1 MQGIAV
7 FMFAVLIVAAAIVA
21 SDGSAI
27 EGFAETDYCGNILVQ
42 KGSKI
47 VLKNTAKAEIPGV
60 NPIVFDNLEDYVEYM
75 QWIRSQGV
83 NCPVLYLREQ
93 YDAQNECSYKLE
105 PDPSDPGSFV
115 PTIGNTQSG
124 NDSGKLIDA
133 NHTKSV
139 FNRNDYPGFDP
150 SGQDIGKH
158 TPLDVMNEPDLGSD
172 AMQRGWKGVKYSKDA
187 VASGEYKDDVVLM
200 RPA

>member
-1 MQGIAV
+1 MQNIAV
-7 FMFAVLIVAAAIVA
+7 FVFVVLIVAAAIVA
-21 SDGSAI
+21 SDSSTI

-42 KGSKI
+42 KGDKI

-75 QWIRSQGV
+75 QWIRSQGI

-93 YDAQNECSYKLE
+93 YDAQNECSYKLQ
-105 PDPSDPGSFV
+105 PDPSNPSSFV
-115 PTIGNTQSG
+115 PAVGGSRQG
-124 NDSGKLIDA
+124 QDSGQLIDA

-150 SGQDIGKH
+150 QNQDVGRH
-158 TPLDVMNEPDLGSD
+158 TPLDVMNEPDLGAD
-172 AMQRGWKGVKYSKDA
+172 AMQSGWKGIRYSKND
-187 VASGEYKDDVVLM
+187 VVSGKYNSDVVLM
-200 RPA
+200 PPA

>member
-1 MQGIAV
+1 MQNIAIFV
-7 FMFAVLIVAAAIVA
+7 FVVLIVAAAIVA
-21 SDGSAI
+21 SSSRTI

-42 KGSKI
+42 KGDKI

-75 QWIRSQGV
+75 QWMRSQGI

-93 YDAQNECSYKLE
+93 YNAQNECSYKLE
-105 PDPSDPGSFV
+105 PDPSNPNSFV
-115 PTIGNTQSG
+115 PSVGLLQPG
-124 NDSGKLIDA
+124 FDSGKLVDA

-150 SGQDIGKH
+150 QNQNIGRH
-158 TPLDVMNEPDLGSD
+158 TPLDIIAEPDLGAD
-172 AMQRGWKGVKYSKDA
+172 AMQSGWKGARYSEDA
-187 VASGEYKDDVVLM
+187 VASGEYKSDVVLM